1 MANKVINLF
10 CILLIISA
18 ASSESLD
25 GEFSFQCFEEDV
37 KGKNLMPTI
46 LSKLSYILLKN
57 TFM

>member
-37 KGKNLMPTI
+37 KGKVI
-46 LSKLSYILLKN
+46 
-57 TFM
+57 